1 MANETIKPYE
11 TKMQKSYNN
20 LLEEYTS
27 IRAGRANPHVLDQ
40 IRVDYYGAPT
50 AIQQVANVSVP
61 EARMIMIQPWEASM
75 VKAIE
80 KAIMTSDLGINPT
93 NDGKCIRLVFPEL
106 TEERRKV
113 LAKDVKKKGDEAKVA
128 IRNIRRDA
136 NEAFKKMNKNNELTE
151 DDQKDLETKVQ
162 KMTDKYIADIDKAIE
177 EKTKEIMTV

>member
-1 MANETIKPYE
+1 MKEQLKIYEEKMDKTIDSLMNDYA
-11 TKMQKSYNN
+11 
-20 LLEEYTS
+20 S
-27 IRAGRANPHVLDQ
+27 IRAGRANPHVLDK
-40 IRVDYYGAPT
+40 IKVDYYGTPT
-50 AIQQVANVSVP
+50 PIQQVGNISVP
-61 EARMIMIQPWEASM
+61 EARMILIQPWEKSLL
-75 VKAIE
+75 KAIE
-80 KAIMTSDLGINPT
+80 KAIQTSDLGINPN
-93 NDGKCIRLVFPEL
+93 NDGSCIRLIFPEL
-106 TEERRKV
+106 TEDRRKE